1 LGGTVGE
8 SSPLTRSKRKVLKK
22 PKTKRLLG
30 TWRIDSNLIRQITDQ
45 ASCGRK
51 RRFRKD
57 EMLYE
62 QGTTSTKFYMVVSGL
77 VQVSIVRIDGVE
89 VVLEYMGPETI
100 LGEGAAFDGLP
111 KFSSAVAVEE
121 TETIEFDTAR
131 MTEVFRQHPEF
142 AAALLRVTSLKQRV
156 LAVRLEHLASRKP
169 EVRIMDLLHRLQ
181 EMFAIDYADGRLIVT
196 HLTHE
201 QISAMTGTSRVTVTR
216 AMRAL
221 REQNQIDII
230 DGHILVKVS
239 RPD

>member
-1 LGGTVGE
+1 LQKT
-8 SSPLTRSKRKVLKK
+8 

-30 TWRIDSNLIRQITDQ
+30 TWKIDSSLIRQIVEQ
-45 ASCGRK
+45 ASCGR
-51 RRFRKD
+51 RRKFRKN

-62 QGTTSTKFYMVVSGL
+62 QGTTSTKFYLVLSGL
-77 VQVSIVRIDGVE
+77 AQVSIVRVDGVE

-111 KFSSAVAVEE
+111 KFSSAVAVED
-121 TETIEFDTAR
+121 TDTIEFDAAK
-131 MTEVFRQHPEF
+131 MEEVFKEHPGF

-181 EMFAIDYADGRLIVT
+181 EMFAIDYAGGRLIVT

-216 AMRAL
+216 AMRSL

-230 DGHILVKVS
+230 DGHILVKVF
-239 RPD
+239 RPC

>member
-1 LGGTVGE
+1 MQK
-8 SSPLTRSKRKVLKK
+8 S

-30 TWRIDSNLIRQITDQ
+30 TWRIDSNLIRQINEQ
-45 ASCGRK
+45 AGCGRR
-51 RRFRKD
+51 RRFRKN
-57 EMLYE
+57 EMVYE
-62 QGTTSTKFYMVVSGL
+62 QGTTSTKFYLVVSGL
-77 VQVSIVRIDGVE
+77 VQVSIVRVDGVE

-100 LGEGAAFDGLP
+100 IGEGAAFDGLP
-111 KFSSAVAVEE
+111 KFSCAVAVED
-121 TETIEFDTAR
+121 TETIEFDASK
-131 MTEVFRQHPEF
+131 MDEVFKQHPEF

-181 EMFAIDYADGRLIVT
+181 EMFAIDYAGGRLIVT

-216 AMRAL
+216 AMRSL

-230 DGHILVKVS
+230 DGHILVKVW
-239 RPD
+239 RPV